1 MPEDVY
7 KFYYMLLTNHP
18 VLRGA
23 DYYSITLRNFNRQ
36 NENYISFRRHRII
49 FNKVVKSKNIKLP
62 LTILLNQDE
71 KELLKNVI
79 KNNKTDYLRGDD
91 TLSHFKNVFRTR
103 NKKYFNLPKGIS
115 IFRRYFYSKLKIDKN
130 VKEQFMKILNIA
142 KQQNH
147 SLETTMMYYV

>member
-1 MPEDVY
+1 M
-7 KFYYMLLTNHP
+7 
-18 VLRGA
+18 
-23 DYYSITLRNFNRQ
+23 I
-36 NENYISFRRHRII
+36 
-49 FNKVVKSKNIKLP
+49 
-62 LTILLNQDE
+62 
-71 KELLKNVI
+71 
-79 KNNKTDYLRGDD
+79 NNKTDYLRGDD

-142 KQQNH
+142 KRQNH